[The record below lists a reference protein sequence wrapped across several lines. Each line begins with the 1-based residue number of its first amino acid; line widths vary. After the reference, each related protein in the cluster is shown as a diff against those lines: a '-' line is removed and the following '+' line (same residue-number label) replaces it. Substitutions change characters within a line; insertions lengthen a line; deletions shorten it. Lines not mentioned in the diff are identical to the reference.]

1 LTCDADVG
9 HDVTR
14 LFNQLSGYAPASTF
28 QRLLVAP
35 TSIRSGL
42 IERIDREIANHQAG
56 REAWVK
62 IKVNSVVD
70 EATIDALYRAS
81 QAGIPVDMVVRGIC
95 AVRPG
100 VPGLSENLRVR
111 SILGRFLEHAR
122 VYAFANSGQPDVL
135 IGSADLMHRNLD
147 RRVEALVNIENQGQI
162 TELLDMLD
170 LSMQPTTAAW
180 DLQPDGTWLAHRLN
194 AAGQPLEDIQSAF
207 MARQRRSGARVR

>member
-1 LTCDADVG
+1 
-9 HDVTR
+9 

-42 IERIDREIANHQAG
+42 VERVEREIANHREG
-56 REAWVK
+56 LEAWVR

-81 QAGIPVDMVVRGIC
+81 SAGVPVEMVVRGIC

-100 VPGLSENLRVR
+100 EPGLSDNIKVR

-122 VYAFANSGQPDVL
+122 VYAFANGGDPDVL

-147 RRVEALVNIENQGQI
+147 RRVEALVNLKNPEHVQ
-162 TELLDMLD
+162 ELLDMLQ
-170 LSMQPTTAAW
+170 LSMSPATAAW
-180 DLQPDGTWLAHRLN
+180 DLGSDGAWTANRWD
-194 AAGQPLEDIQSAF
+194 AAGKPLEDIQSAF